1 MKDKLMSIFVAFVRK
16 TFTKERLLDLIDDL
30 LDIVFERF
38 VSSGAPIEERMVDQ
52 HGALYNASLSV
63 KEDCNKDV

>member
-30 LDIVFERF
+30 LDIVYDRF
-38 VSSGAPIEERMVDQ
+38 AAPDGRVEELSFDRD
-52 HGALYNASLSV
+52 NAFADL
-63 KEDCNKDV
+63 KEACDKNV